1 MGDVLGWALLF
12 VFVGVPALTM
22 FFVNGAFA
30 IRDKEKDAVEK
41 AEKAEKLA
49 AREERSSKIVDA
61 AEDPVIAD
69 ELDAEA
75 AISAKRAKYRTA
87 RVRRHSDSDSDES
100 ITSAGA
106 PAFAQGPEFSGN
118 FEPAN
123 YS

>member
-1 MGDVLGWALLF
+1 MADILGWALLF

-30 IRDKEKDAVEK
+30 LRDKERDAVEK

-49 AREERSSKIVDA
+49 AREERSSKIVDGA
-61 AEDPVIAD
+61 DDPVIAD
-69 ELDAEA
+69 ELDVEA
-75 AISAKRAKYRTA
+75 AISAKRAKFRTA
-87 RVRRHSDSDSDES
+87 RVRRNSDADEVP
-100 ITSAGA
+100 TALEA
-106 PAFAQGPEFSGN
+106 PAFAGAPEFSGN